1 MDRLAKKCV
10 IASSVLHG
18 TLVLVLL
25 VGPAFV
31 KSPDALAHRK
41 VPTDDGEITL
51 IPAKE
56 LEAGEP
62 RPTPAH
68 VSQTPPTHQPVP
80 SVEAHKEEPN
90 WKRSKQIDVN
100 LEPVTRRVAN
110 ADSTRGSATDNPV
123 PAVDYERVISRING
137 QLSSP
142 LQIKTSDRLH
152 HDGVSDFGFQEALI
166 NAYWRAWLIPSE
178 AADETY
184 KVVVTITVR
193 RDGTVISSS
202 VQARSGN
209 PALDASVQRA
219 LNAVTFITPLPES
232 VKGAQKTFQLEFD
245 PRAKR
250 I

>member
-31 KSPDALAHRK
+31 RSPDELVHRK
-41 VPTDDGEITL
+41 VPTNDGEITI
-51 IPAKE
+51 IPTRE
-56 LEAGEP
+56 LEAGAP
-62 RPTPAH
+62 RSESSSVP
-68 VSQTPPTHQPVP
+68 QKPPTRQPV
-80 SVEAHKEEPN
+80 SGAEAHTAERS
-90 WKRSKQIDVN
+90 WKPSRQIEAN
-100 LEPVTRRVAN
+100 LDPVTRRAAN
-110 ADSTRGSATDNPV
+110 ANAARGSAIDNSV
-123 PAVDYERVISRING
+123 EYERVVSRLNV
-137 QLSSP
+137 QLSSA
-142 LQIKTSDRLH
+142 LQTKTPDNLHKDGISDLR
-152 HDGVSDFGFQEALI
+152 FKEALI

-178 AADETY
+178 AANETS

-202 VQARSGN
+202 LQTRSAN
-209 PALDASVQRA
+209 SALNASVQRA

-232 VKGAQKTFQLEFD
+232 VEDTQKTFQLEFD